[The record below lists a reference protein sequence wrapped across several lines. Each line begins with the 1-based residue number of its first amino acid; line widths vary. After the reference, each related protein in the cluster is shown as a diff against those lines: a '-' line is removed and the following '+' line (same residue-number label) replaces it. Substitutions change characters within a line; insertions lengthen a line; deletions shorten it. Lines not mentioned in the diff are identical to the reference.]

1 MGIVS
6 MVILNNFSFQYASI
20 SRKIRNIML
29 AIYFF
34 CLLKCWYVLPTY
46 LLILILICST
56 NIMLLGQVFTLK
68 RCFQSINLVVEKFS
82 WSKPIVQTPI
92 IFFINQKEKDVSIQH
107 NINFDEIGTPFFSID
122 MIHMIY
128 PDVKYFSGL
137 CVSIYYKKLSVK
149 TTLTMMEHF
158 FAKKLNFLRPHLFL
172 KSEKDCIQIYYEQ

>member
-1 MGIVS
+1 MGIVL

-68 RCFQSINLVVEKFS
+68 RCFQSLNLVVEKFF
-82 WSKPIVQTPI
+82 WNKPIVQTPI
-92 IFFINQKEKDVSIQH
+92 IFFKNQKEKDVSIQH
-107 NINFDEIGTPFFSID
+107 NINFDESWHTIFQHRYDSHDLSWCEVFFRT
-122 MIHMIY
+122 
-128 PDVKYFSGL
+128 L
-137 CVSIYYKKLSVK
+137 CQYL
-149 TTLTMMEHF
+149 L
-158 FAKKLNFLRPHLFL
+158 
-172 KSEKDCIQIYYEQ
+172 